1 MTQKKN
7 RDRVM
12 AEITLSHLL
21 RLATEHGY
29 SVNREQAVAFL
40 NQQGRAYELW
50 KHMMQ
55 AGEDFIARTFL
66 RQSIKNH
73 ALETSTLLRRIFG
86 CLRRGRN
93 ASRLGSLKT

>member
-1 MTQKKN
+1 
-7 RDRVM
+7 M